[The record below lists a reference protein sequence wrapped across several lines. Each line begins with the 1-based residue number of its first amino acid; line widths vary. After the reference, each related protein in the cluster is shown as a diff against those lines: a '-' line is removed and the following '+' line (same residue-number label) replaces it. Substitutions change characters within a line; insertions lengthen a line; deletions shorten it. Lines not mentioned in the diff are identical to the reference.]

1 MTPQDL
7 DKVKLIQ
14 IEIMDHIHNLC
25 VKNGLTYY
33 IIGGTLLGSVRH
45 KGFIPWDV
53 DIDIAMPRADYIQ
66 LKKLCVEQNLLDD
79 NYCYCDYLTMKNYP
93 RPHAI
98 IYDKKTKIFLKHDA
112 YNQYTEQT
120 GVYIDIFPLDNAPD
134 DENLRIKQAKRL
146 TNLRFFKAYRMPYS
160 YSYKKHIIWAHRCVS
175 VALSFIASVSAVNRW
190 QQKEMCR
197 YNGKQ
202 THCICSMASQYA
214 YKKQCM
220 PREIYGTPVLLPFE
234 GREYYAPE
242 RYTDYLTRLYGNYME
257 LPPIEKRQSNLEI
270 YSKVEYLSE

>member
-1 MTPQDL
+1 MTQLEL
-7 DKVKLIQ
+7 DTIKQTQLRIV
-14 IEIMDHIHNLC
+14 DDIHQLC
-25 VKNGLTYY
+25 VRNGITYY
-33 IIGGTLLGSVRH
+33 MIGGTLLGAVRH
-45 KGFIPWDV
+45 RGFIPWDI
-53 DIDIAMPRADYIQ
+53 DIDIAMPRADYE
-66 LKKLCVEQNLLDD
+66 KFKLLATKRLGES
-79 NYCYCDYLTMKNYP
+79 YRYYDYTLSKNYW

-98 IYDKKTKIFLKHDA
+98 VVDSRTKVFLKHDLI
-112 YNQYTEQT
+112 NGCTEQT
-120 GVYIDIFPLDNAPD
+120 GIYIDIFPLDNAPD
-134 DENLRIKQAKRL
+134 DEKLREKQAKRL
-146 TNLRFFKAYRMPYS
+146 LSLRRLKAYRIPYS
-160 YSYKKHIIWAHRCVS
+160 YSQKKYVVFAHHCVS
-175 VALSFIASVSAVNRW
+175 AMLSLVTSVRVINKI

-197 YNGKQ
+197 YNGKR

-220 PREIYGTPVLLPFE
+220 PREIYGAPVLLPFE